1 MDQTPRR
8 ENANEVNGSQASQAA
23 VASGRDD
30 HDWQVVPV
38 HHQATAGGQGSRGE
52 LATTGRYKATASVN
66 RQFRIGTW
74 KVNPLWQRGKFDNF
88 KKCWILFM

>member
-23 VASGRDD
+23 VASGRDGYD
-30 HDWQVVPV
+30 RQVVPV

-52 LATTGRYKATASVN
+52 RAATGRYKATASIN
-66 RQFRIGTW
+66 RQLRIGTW
-74 KVNPLWQRGKFDNF
+74 NMITLWQPGKFDNL
-88 KKCWILFM
+88 KK